1 MSPTLFTDAAGDAR
15 PWIFRAFFFAAFGFL
30 LYQLYRM
37 LSPFF
42 DGIML
47 AITLALVF
55 YPVQNRFFRWTGHRA
70 NLSAGLSVATLF
82 LIVIIPTLFFLG
94 LLVKQAAALTP
105 WAQERV
111 AELRANP
118 REALINK
125 LPLPV
130 RKTLD
135 RSKAALDASGI
146 DVQDI
151 ALRNIEGLGARLSAA
166 SAAIFRNTI
175 FFIFQTL
182 VMLFVLFFLFRD
194 GPKAVQQ
201 VMQLVPMETAH
212 KEHILQR
219 LNQTLLAVVRG
230 MFITATVQGLLSG
243 IGFAVAGVPFSVL
256 LGFATAF
263 FALIPLIGAAG
274 IWVPVCAFM
283 ILNGW
288 VVPGVL
294 LLIWCAGVVSTVDNF
309 LRPYLIGEKAKLP
322 IVLLFLGTLGGL
334 KSYGPVGLLFGPVMV
349 ACVLA
354 FSKIYGEQLKRAQE
368 KKQDAPAPAA

>member
-322 IVLLFLGTLGGL
+322 IVLLFFGTLGGL